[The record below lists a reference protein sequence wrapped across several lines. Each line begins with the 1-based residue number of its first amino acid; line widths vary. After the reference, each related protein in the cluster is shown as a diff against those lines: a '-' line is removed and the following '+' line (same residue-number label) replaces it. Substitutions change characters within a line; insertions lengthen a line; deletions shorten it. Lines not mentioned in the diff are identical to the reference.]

1 MSKEELTEILHNLN
15 SLYDNLLIA
24 KGTTDKRSRN
34 KKIHEAE
41 NEIRKYAVCIPN
53 ELRIIFDKEIG
64 HNALFGQHPNDISE
78 CIKIVERLISEYRT
92 K

>member
-24 KGTTDKRSRN
+24 KGTTDKRSRD
-34 KKIHEAE
+34 KKIREAE
-41 NEIRKYAVCIPN
+41 NEIRKYAVCIPD

-64 HNALFGQHPNDISE
+64 YNALFGPHTNDISE
-78 CIKIVERLISEYRT
+78 CIKIVERLIAEYRN
-92 K
+92 